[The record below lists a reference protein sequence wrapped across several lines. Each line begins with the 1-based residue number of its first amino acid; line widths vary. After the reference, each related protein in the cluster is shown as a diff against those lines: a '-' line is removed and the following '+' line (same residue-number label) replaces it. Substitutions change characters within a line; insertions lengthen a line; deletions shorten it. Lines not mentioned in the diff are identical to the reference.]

1 MTLLALALLS
11 GSGLAQDKARVVVVV
26 DTSEDTSEHARIAH
40 DVRRA
45 LGKRNDYKLMQIH
58 GALNAG
64 DEVEA
69 QNDIKTA
76 QGFHEAGQTSFDGG
90 EIEDASEQFES
101 AARLME
107 KSFATLSDITE
118 YRALLLRLG
127 ETRLAMGDQ
136 AGAELAFERAVLF
149 RARGWEA
156 PLGADA
162 TEALEAAREVIERR
176 ATGAVSIHTE
186 PPNAEVWVNG
196 RYSGISPLTVTSLS
210 IGEHVVS
217 VAKESYARKTATVRC
232 ADDELNETEVTLDP
246 ARRKPLYDQLVS
258 GLRAEVNRPTGP
270 RRENVNATKGLG
282 SLLLGE
288 VGVLV
293 ATSGPV
299 DRARVDLYLVDPV
312 SRRFL
317 NQVSRTLDISVRQKA
332 AMVDLVGHLLDIDYG
347 VALGGSPVGPVDS
360 YDGPLTSKWWFWSV
374 IGAGTIGAVTAAI
387 LSTQEDPPAA
397 PTTGSM
403 IVRF

>member
-1 MTLLALALLS
+1 MSTGA
-11 GSGLAQDKARVVVVV
+11 LAQDKARVVVVV
-26 DTSEDTSEHARIAH
+26 DTSEDTNDHARVAH

-45 LGKRNDYKLMQIH
+45 LGKRKDYKLMQIH

-76 QGFHEAGQTSFDGG
+76 QGFHEAGQRSFDAG
-90 EIEDASEQFES
+90 EVEDASEQFES

-107 KSFATLSDITE
+107 KSFATLADITE

-127 ETRLAMGDQ
+127 ETRLAAGD
-136 AGAELAFERAVLF
+136 ARGAAMAFERAVLF

-162 TEALEAAREVIERR
+162 TEELENAREVIENR
-176 ATGAVSIHTE
+176 ATGAVSITTE
-186 PPNAEVWVNG
+186 PENAEVWVNG
-196 RYSGISPLTVTSLS
+196 RYSGVAPLTVTSLS
-210 IGEHVVS
+210 VGEHVIS
-217 VAKESYARKTATVRC
+217 VAKEGYGRKTSTISC
-232 ADDELNETEVTLDP
+232 AGDELNETEVTLDP
-246 ARRKPLYDQLVS
+246 ARRKPLFDQMVS
-258 GLRAEVNRPTGP
+258 ALRDEVNRPTGP
-270 RRENVNATKGLG
+270 RRENVEATKGLG

-288 VGVLV
+288 VGVLIS
-293 ATSGPV
+293 TSGPV
-299 DRARVDLYLVDPV
+299 ERARVDLYLVDPV

-317 NQVSRTLDISVRQKA
+317 NHVSRTLDISYRQKA

-374 IGAGTIGAVTAAI
+374 IGAGTVGAVTAAI
-387 LSTQEDPPAA
+387 LSTQEEPPPA

>member
-1 MTLLALALLS
+1 MSTGA
-11 GSGLAQDKARVVVVV
+11 LAQDKARVVVVV
-26 DTSEDTSEHARIAH
+26 DTSEDTNEHAGVAH

-45 LGKRNDYKLMQIH
+45 LGKRKDYKLMQIH

-76 QGFHEAGQTSFDGG
+76 QGFHEAGQRSFDAG
-90 EIEDASEQFES
+90 EVEDASEQFES

-107 KSFATLSDITE
+107 KSFATLADITE

-127 ETRLAMGDQ
+127 ETRLAAGDDR
-136 AGAELAFERAVLF
+136 GAAMAFERAVLF

-162 TEALEAAREVIERR
+162 TEELENARGVIENR
-176 ATGAVSIHTE
+176 ATGAVSITTE
-186 PPNAEVWVNG
+186 PENAEVWVNG
-196 RYSGISPLTVTSLS
+196 RYSGVAPLTVTSLS
-210 IGEHVVS
+210 VGEHVIS
-217 VAKESYARKTATVRC
+217 VAKEGYGRKTSTISC
-232 ADDELNETEVTLDP
+232 AGDELNETEVTLDP
-246 ARRKPLYDQLVS
+246 ARRKPLFDQMVS
-258 GLRAEVNRPTGP
+258 ALRAEVNRPTGP
-270 RRENVNATKGLG
+270 RRENVEATKGLG

-288 VGVLV
+288 VGVLIS
-293 ATSGPV
+293 TSGPV
-299 DRARVDLYLVDPV
+299 ERARVDLYLVDPV

-317 NQVSRTLDISVRQKA
+317 NHVSRTLDISYRQKA

-374 IGAGTIGAVTAAI
+374 IGAGTVGAVTAAI
-387 LSTQEDPPAA
+387 LSTQEEPPPR

>member
-1 MTLLALALLS
+1 LTLLALTL
-11 GSGLAQDKARVVVVV
+11 GSTGALAQEKARVVVVV
-26 DTSEDTSEHARIAH
+26 DTSEDTREFARVAH

-45 LGKRNDYKLMQIH
+45 LAKRKDYKLMQIH

-76 QGFHEAGQTSFDGG
+76 QGFHEAGQRSFDAGDV
-90 EIEDASEQFES
+90 EDASEQFES

-107 KSFATLSDITE
+107 KSFATLTDVTE
-118 YRALLLRLG
+118 YRGLLLRLG
-127 ETRLAMGDQ
+127 ETRLSTGDRR
-136 AGAELAFERAVLF
+136 GAALAFERAVLF

-162 TEALEAAREVIERR
+162 TEALETAREVISDR
-176 ATGAVSIHTE
+176 ATGAVSITTDPE
-186 PPNAEVWVNG
+186 NAEVWVNG
-196 RYSGISPLTVTSLS
+196 RYSGITPLTVTNLS
-210 IGEHVVS
+210 IGDHVIS
-217 VAKESYARKTATVRC
+217 AAKEGYARKTATVSC
-232 ADDELNETEVTLDP
+232 ADDELNETEVTLEP
-246 ARRKPLYDQLVS
+246 ARRKPLFDQMVS
-258 GLRAEVNRPTGP
+258 ALRSEVNRPMGP
-270 RRENVNATKGLG
+270 RRQNVAAAKGLG

-293 ATSGPV
+293 STSGPV
-299 DRARVDLYLVDPV
+299 ERAQIDLYLVDPV

-317 NQVSRTLDISVRQKA
+317 NQVSRTLDISSRPKA

-374 IGAGTIGAVTAAI
+374 IGAGTLGAVTAAI
-387 LSTQEDPPAA
+387 LSTQEEPPPS